1 MKVLTITC
9 KSTDE
14 DDEFQTEL
22 EIIIKALSEGFESGF
37 DRNDSNSFKYDS
49 TYTWAHETEAI
60 DIAAH

>member
-22 EIIIKALSEGFESGF
+22 RIIMKQLSEGCESGF
-37 DRNDSNSFKYDS
+37 DINETNSYRYS
-49 TYTWAHETEAI
+49 IEYTEI
-60 DIAAH
+60 

>member
-22 EIIIKALSEGFESGF
+22 ELIIKQLSEGFESGF
-37 DRNDSNSFKYDS
+37 DKNSSNSYEYET
-49 TYTWAHETEAI
+49 TYT
-60 DIAAH
+60 